1 MADQA
6 LGMVETR
13 GLVASIEA
21 ADAMVKAARV
31 QLVGKEKVQG
41 GLITILVVGETA
53 AVKSAVDAGAAAA
66 QRVGELVSTH
76 IIPRPDN
83 QIYEIYQEFNS
94 SGKKSLQQQEIKI
107 SEKKSPRVPKQK
119 EIKETEEIVI
129 EDEVKP
135 IIKTSTSSTIDK
147 LKQEALGK
155 TSQKVKSKTASSS
168 SELKFT
174 MSELEVMNVHQLR
187 RFARDFDSF
196 PIKGREI
203 SRANRGELLDFFKAL
218 MK

>member
-41 GLITILVVGETA
+41 GLVTILIVGETA

-66 QRVGELVSTH
+66 KRVGELVSTH
-76 IIPRPDN
+76 IIPRPDD
-83 QIYEIYQEFNS
+83 QIEEIYKEL
-94 SGKKSLQQQEIKI
+94 KSDVKKI
-107 SEKKSPRVPKQK
+107 SLKQK
-119 EIKETEEIVI
+119 RIIPETRSSREPKENVI
-129 EDEVKP
+129 EETKIEEDLRPE
-135 IIKTSTSSTIDK
+135 ISISTSSTINR
-147 LKQEALGK
+147 LKKEALGK
-155 TSQKVKSKTASSS
+155 TSQTVKPGPTGSASGSKF
-168 SELKFT
+168 K

-203 SRANRGELLDFFKAL
+203 SRENRGELLDFFKSL
-218 MK
+218 LK